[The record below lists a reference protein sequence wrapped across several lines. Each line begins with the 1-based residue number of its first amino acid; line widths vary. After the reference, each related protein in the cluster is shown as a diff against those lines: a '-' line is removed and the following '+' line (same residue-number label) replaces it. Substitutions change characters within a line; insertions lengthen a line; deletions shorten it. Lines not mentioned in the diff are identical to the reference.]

1 MGNRCRVK
9 FFLGSLAQLLGR
21 NFLKLRDKI
30 ELQFYQ
36 DMFWDN
42 FMTGWYIDEDTLQPV
57 VQKEAS
63 KGSTYC

>member
-21 NFLKLRDKI
+21 NFLILRDKI
-30 ELQFYQ
+30 ELKFYQ

-63 KGSTYC
+63 KGSTRC

>member
-1 MGNRCRVK
+1 MGNRYRVK

-21 NFLKLRDKI
+21 NFLILRDKI

-36 DMFWDN
+36 DMLWGN

-63 KGSTYC
+63 KGSTRC

>member
-63 KGSTYC
+63 KGSMRC